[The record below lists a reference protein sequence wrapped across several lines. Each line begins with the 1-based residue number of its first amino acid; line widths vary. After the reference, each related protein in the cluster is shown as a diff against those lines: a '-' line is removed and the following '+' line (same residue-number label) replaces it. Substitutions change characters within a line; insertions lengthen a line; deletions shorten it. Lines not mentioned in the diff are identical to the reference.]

1 MPLLFVLGVTALKDA
16 LEDYQRHKAD
26 NEENNRTTKVFDRSK
41 KLFND
46 VKWVDVK
53 VGDIVRLKN
62 REMVPADMLM
72 IASSGENGLMYS
84 MTANL
89 DGETN
94 LKLRKVH
101 ASISLDAKSTSI
113 KTECGKLYAFIDCK

>member
-1 MPLLFVLGVTALKDA
+1 M
-16 LEDYQRHKAD
+16 
-26 NEENNRTTKVFDRSK
+26 TTTHCKCRDS
-41 KLFND
+41 
-46 VKWVDVK
+46 
-53 VGDIVRLKN
+53 
-62 REMVPADMLM
+62 MVPANHAPTRALATLAGALPSFTASWKDAMLVCQDTMVM

-101 ASISLDAKSTSI
+101 PSIMLNAKTTSI
-113 KTECGKLYAFIDCK
+113 KTECGKLFAFIDCKYKY